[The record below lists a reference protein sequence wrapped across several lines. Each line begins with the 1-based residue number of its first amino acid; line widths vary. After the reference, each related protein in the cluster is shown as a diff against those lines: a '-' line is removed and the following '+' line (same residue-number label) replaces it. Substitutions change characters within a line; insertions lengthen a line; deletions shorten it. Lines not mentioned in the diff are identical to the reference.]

1 MMRDVIVIGA
11 GLAGSGL
18 ATQLATQ
25 GWDVLL
31 LERDHFPRHKVCGEF
46 LSPEAQQS
54 LQALGLDDAVA
65 TLTPSLLSQA
75 KFVSRRGFA
84 LQLPLPGYAWGVS
97 RYALDTALAIGAQH
111 AGVELH
117 TGVTV
122 RGYQAVDGA
131 FLVQTRDADGPAV
144 VRARTVIA
152 ACGRHTQAGLPP
164 QSRSAAAQAR
174 YVGVKCHFDQV
185 EMPTQVELFMLP
197 GGYVGINPI
206 EGGRVN
212 VCFLIAYAT
221 FAQAGKRL
229 EPLLDKAAQWNPAFG
244 QRLAHGRFLPETA
257 AVVAPVDTYRP
268 AAPWAGLAC
277 IGDTAAMIP
286 PLCGDGMAMA
296 LRSAELCG
304 PLAHDFLRGVLS
316 LADWEACYR
325 QRWFAEFSHRL
336 RLGRFLQSWLNVPL
350 LSDLFVGVG
359 HLAPPLAHYLVQA
372 TRG

>member
-1 MMRDVIVIGA
+1 MIRDVIVIGA
-11 GLAGSGL
+11 GLAGSGV

-46 LSPEAQQS
+46 LSPEAQHS
-54 LQALGLDDAVA
+54 LQALGLYTRAA
-65 TLTPSLLSQA
+65 ALSPSLISQA
-75 KFVSRRGFA
+75 RFVSRRGFV
-84 LQLPLPGYAWGVS
+84 LQMPLPGCAWGVS
-97 RYALDTALAIGAQH
+97 RYALDAALATGAQQ
-111 AGVELH
+111 AGAELR

-122 RGYQAVDGA
+122 RSYQAVDGA
-131 FLVQTRDADGPAV
+131 FAVQTRDANGPAEV
-144 VRARTVIA
+144 HARTVIA
-152 ACGRHTQAGLPP
+152 ACGRHTQTGLPP
-164 QSRSAAAQAR
+164 ETRSTAEQAR
-174 YVGVKCHFDQV
+174 YVGVKCHFEQV
-185 EMPTQVELFMLP
+185 ELPAQVELFMLP

-212 VCFLIAYAT
+212 VCFLVSYAT
-221 FAQAGKRL
+221 FAQAGKRVDTLL
-229 EPLLDKAAQWNPAFG
+229 EAAAQWNPAFG
-244 QRLAHGRFLPETA
+244 QRLAHGHFLPETA

-268 AAPWAGLAC
+268 AAPWAGMAC

-304 PLAHDFLRGVLS
+304 PLAHDFLRGSLS

-325 QRWFAEFSHRL
+325 QRWFAEFSQRL
-336 RLGRFLQSWLNVPL
+336 HLGRLLQNWLNVPL
-350 LSDLFVGVG
+350 FSDLLVGVG
-359 HLAPPLAHYLVQA
+359 HLAPPLAQYLVQA